1 MIALA
6 AYTPHKWHDIGGR
19 LICWWTRSPYSH
31 VEIVDVGEDEV
42 FDPTFALCYSSSL
55 RDRPSGVRA
64 TRIDLTKPWWRVIQ
78 IDWRDPDDVWMVYAE
93 HRGKPYGWGDLIA
106 QHVLR
111 LPVDDPGL
119 LCSELCALMLGLPE
133 STARGMSPG
142 QLVEYVEMRNAA

>member
-6 AYTPHKWHDIGGR
+6 AYTPHKWHDVGGR

-31 VEIVDVGEDEV
+31 VEIVINGV
-42 FDPTFALCYSSSL
+42 CYSSSL
-55 RDRPSGVRA
+55 RDGGVRKKV
-64 TRIDLTKPWWRVIQ
+64 IDLDKPWWRVIP
-78 IDWRDPDDVWMVYAE
+78 ITWRDEEAALRVFRRYE
-93 HRGKPYGWGDLIA
+93 GQPYGWTDLIT

>member
-6 AYTPHKWHDIGGR
+6 AYTPHKATDIGGH
-19 LICWWTRSPYSH
+19 LICWWTRSPYPH
-31 VEIVDVGEDEV
+31 VEIVINGV
-42 FDPTFALCYSSSL
+42 CYSSSL
-55 RDRPSGVRA
+55 RDGGVRKKV
-64 TRIDLTKPWWRVIQ
+64 IDLNKPHWRVIPIEWADETEVLRVFFRNQ
-78 IDWRDPDDVWMVYAE
+78 
-93 HRGKPYGWGDLIA
+93 GQPYGYLDLLT

-142 QLVEYVEMRNAA
+142 QLVEYVLSRNAK

>member
-6 AYTPHKWHDIGGR
+6 AYTPHKATDIGGR
-19 LICWWTRSPYSH
+19 VICWWTRRPESH
-31 VEIVDVGEDEV
+31 VEIVINGV
-42 FDPTFALCYSSSL
+42 CYSSSL
-55 RDRPSGVRA
+55 QDGGVRPKP
-64 TRIDLTKPWWRVIQ
+64 IDLNKPWWRTIP
-78 IDWRDPDDVWMVYAE
+78 IDWRDEEAALRVFE
-93 HRGKPYGWGDLIA
+93 KHRGKSYGWGDLIA

-142 QLVEYVEMRNAA
+142 QLVEYVRMRNAQ

>member
-19 LICWWTRSPYSH
+19 VICAWTRSPYSH
-31 VEIVDVGEDEV
+31 VEIVINGV
-42 FDPTFALCYSSSL
+42 CYSSSL
-55 RDRPSGVRA
+55 RDGGVRPNV
-64 TRIDLTKPWWRVIQ
+64 IDLTPSWWRVIP
-78 IDWRDPDDVWMVYAE
+78 IGWRDEADALLVFE
-93 HRGKPYGWGDLIA
+93 QHKGKPYGWGDLIT

-142 QLVEYVEMRNAA
+142 QLVEYVISRNAK

>member
-6 AYTPHKWHDIGGR
+6 AYAPHKWHDIGGR

-31 VEIVDVGEDEV
+31 VEIVINGV
-42 FDPTFALCYSSSL
+42 CYSSSL
-55 RDRPSGVRA
+55 RDGGVRKKV
-64 TRIDLTKPWWRVIQ
+64 IDLDRPHWRALP
-78 IDWRDPDDVWMVYAE
+78 IDWADETEVLRVFF
-93 HRGKPYGWGDLIA
+93 RNQGKPYGWMDLLT

-142 QLVEYVEMRNAA
+142 QLVEYVEMRNAK

>member
-6 AYTPHKWHDIGGR
+6 AYKPHRWTDIGGR

-31 VEIVDVGEDEV
+31 VEVVINGV
-42 FDPTFALCYSSSL
+42 CYSSSL
-55 RDRPSGVRA
+55 RRGGVSRA
-64 TRIDLTKPWWRVIQ
+64 AIDLSKSHWRVIP
-78 IDWRDPDDVWMVYAE
+78 IKWADAGAALRVYRQ
-93 HRGKPYGWGDLIA
+93 HDGKPYGYWDLIT

-142 QLVEYVEMRNAA
+142 QLVEYVLSRNAK

>member
-19 LICWWTRSPYSH
+19 LTAWWTRSPYSH
-31 VEIVDVGEDEV
+31 VEIVINGV
-42 FDPTFALCYSSSL
+42 CYTSSL
-55 RDRPSGVRA
+55 RDGGVRPA
-64 TRIDLTKPWWRVIQ
+64 VIDLTPSWWRVTPIEWA
-78 IDWRDPDDVWMVYAE
+78 DENAALRVYYR
-93 HRGKPYGWGDLIA
+93 HKGMPYGWMDLLT

-142 QLVEYVEMRNAA
+142 ALVEYVENRNAA

>member
-19 LICWWTRSPYSH
+19 LICAWTRSPYSH
-31 VEIVDVGEDEV
+31 VEIVINGM
-42 FDPTFALCYSSSL
+42 CYSSSL
-55 RDRPSGVRA
+55 RDGGVRKKA
-64 TRIDLTKPWWRVIQ
+64 IDLGKPHWRVIPIAGADETEVLRVFFRNQ
-78 IDWRDPDDVWMVYAE
+78 
-93 HRGKPYGWGDLIA
+93 GKPYGWMDLLT

-119 LCSELCALMLGLPE
+119 LCSEIAALMLGLPE

>member
-6 AYTPHKWHDIGGR
+6 AYTPHRWSDIGGR

-31 VEIVDVGEDEV
+31 VEIVINGV
-42 FDPTFALCYSSSL
+42 CYSSSM
-55 RDRPSGVRA
+55 RDGGVRPKP
-64 TRIDLTKPWWRVIQ
+64 INLNKPWWRTIQ
-78 IDWRDPDDVWMVYAE
+78 IDWRDPDDVLKVYAE
-93 HRGKPYGWGDLIA
+93 HRGKPYGWGDLIT

-133 STARGMSPG
+133 SAARGMSPG
-142 QLVEYVEMRNAA
+142 ALVEYVLSRNAK

>member
-6 AYTPHKWHDIGGR
+6 AYTPHRWSDIGGR

-31 VEIVDVGEDEV
+31 VEIVINGV
-42 FDPTFALCYSSSL
+42 CYSSSI
-55 RDRPSGVRA
+55 RRGGVSKA
-64 TRIDLTKPWWRVIQ
+64 VIDLNKPHWRVIP
-78 IDWRDPDDVWMVYAE
+78 IDWADEGAALRVFE
-93 HRGKPYGWGDLIA
+93 QHQGKPYGWLDLIT

-119 LCSELCALMLGLPE
+119 LCSELCALMPGLPE

-142 QLVEYVEMRNAA
+142 QLVEYVISRNAK

>member
-6 AYTPHKWHDIGGR
+6 AYEPHKWHDIGGH
-19 LICWWTRSPYSH
+19 LTAWWTRSPYSH
-31 VEIVDVGEDEV
+31 VEVVINGV
-42 FDPTFALCYSSSL
+42 CYSSSL
-55 RDRPSGVRA
+55 RDGGVRA
-64 TRIDLTKPWWRVIQ
+64 KTIDLTPSWWRVIPIGWADEEAALQ
-78 IDWRDPDDVWMVYAE
+78 VFRRYE
-93 HRGKPYGWGDLIA
+93 GQPYGYLDLLT

-142 QLVEYVEMRNAA
+142 QLVEYVEMRNAK

>member
-6 AYTPHKWHDIGGR
+6 AYTPHKWHDFGGR

-31 VEIVDVGEDEV
+31 VEIVINGV
-42 FDPTFALCYSSSL
+42 CYSSSL
-55 RDRPSGVRA
+55 WNGGVRKKV
-64 TRIDLTKPWWRVIQ
+64 IDLSKPHWRVIPIEWADEKAALRVFEQ
-78 IDWRDPDDVWMVYAE
+78 
-93 HRGKPYGWGDLIA
+93 HKGKPYGWGDLIT

-119 LCSELCALMLGLPE
+119 LCSELCALMSGLPE

-142 QLVEYVEMRNAA
+142 QLVEYAENRNAA

>member
-6 AYTPHKWHDIGGR
+6 AYTPYKWHDIGGR

-31 VEIVDVGEDEV
+31 VEIVIDGV
-42 FDPTFALCYSSSL
+42 CYSSSL
-55 RDRPSGVRA
+55 RDGGVRRKA
-64 TRIDLTKPWWRVIQ
+64 IDLSQPHWRVTPITWA
-78 IDWRDPDDVWMVYAE
+78 DEGAALRVY
-93 HRGKPYGWGDLIA
+93 RGHDGMDYGWTDLLT

-142 QLVEYVEMRNAA
+142 ALVEYVEMRNAA

>member
-19 LICWWTRSPYSH
+19 FICGWTRSKYSH
-31 VEIVDVGEDEV
+31 VEIAINGV
-42 FDPTFALCYSSSL
+42 CYSSSL
-55 RDRPSGVRA
+55 RDGGVRPNG
-64 TRIDLTKPWWRVIQ
+64 IDLTPSWWRTIP
-78 IDWRDPDDVWMVYAE
+78 IDWRDEEAALRVY
-93 HRGKPYGWGDLIA
+93 RRYDGMPYGWGDLIT

-142 QLVEYVEMRNAA
+142 QLVEYVEMRNAR

>member
-6 AYTPHKWHDIGGR
+6 AYTPHRWNDIGGH

-31 VEIVDVGEDEV
+31 VEIVINGV
-42 FDPTFALCYSSSL
+42 CYSSSM
-55 RDRPSGVRA
+55 RDGGVRKKV
-64 TRIDLTKPWWRVIQ
+64 IDLDKPWWRVIP
-78 IDWRDPDDVWMVYAE
+78 ITWRDEEAALRVFRRYE
-93 HRGKPYGWGDLIA
+93 GEPYGYGDLLA

-142 QLVEYVEMRNAA
+142 ALVEYVEMRNAK

>member
-31 VEIVDVGEDEV
+31 VEIVINGV
-42 FDPTFALCYSSSL
+42 CYSSSL
-55 RDRPSGVRA
+55 RRGGVSKA
-64 TRIDLTKPWWRVIQ
+64 VIDLDKPHWRVIP
-78 IDWRDPDDVWMVYAE
+78 IEWADEEAALRVYRRYE
-93 HRGKPYGWGDLIA
+93 GMPYGWGDLIA

-119 LCSELCALMLGLPE
+119 LCSELCALMLRLPE
-133 STARGMSPG
+133 STARGMTPG
-142 QLVEYVEMRNAA
+142 QLVEYVEMRNAK

>member
-6 AYTPHKWHDIGGR
+6 AYTPHRWNDIGGH
-19 LICWWTRSPYSH
+19 LTAWWTRRPESH
-31 VEIVDVGEDEV
+31 VEIVINGV
-42 FDPTFALCYSSSL
+42 CYSSSL
-55 RDRPSGVRA
+55 RDGGVRPKP
-64 TRIDLTKPWWRVIQ
+64 IDLTPSWWRVIP
-78 IDWRDPDDVWMVYAE
+78 ITWRNEDAALRVFRCYD
-93 HRGKPYGWGDLIA
+93 GQPYGYWDLLT

-142 QLVEYVEMRNAA
+142 ALVEYVLSRNGR

>member
-6 AYTPHKWHDIGGR
+6 AYTPHKWHDVGGR

-31 VEIVDVGEDEV
+31 VEIVINGV
-42 FDPTFALCYSSSL
+42 CYSSSL
-55 RDRPSGVRA
+55 RDGGVRKK
-64 TRIDLTKPWWRVIQ
+64 TIDLDKPHWRVIP
-78 IDWRDPDDVWMVYAE
+78 IEWRNETDAWREFAK
-93 HRGKPYGWGDLIA
+93 RNGKPYGWMDLIT

-142 QLVEYVEMRNAA
+142 ALVEYVLSRNAK

>member
-6 AYTPHKWHDIGGR
+6 AYTPHRWSDIGGR

-31 VEIVDVGEDEV
+31 VEIVINGV
-42 FDPTFALCYSSSL
+42 CYSSSL
-55 RDRPSGVRA
+55 RDGGVRPA
-64 TRIDLTKPWWRVIQ
+64 VIDLKPSWWRTIQ
-78 IDWRDPDDVWMVYAE
+78 IGWRDEEAALRVFE
-93 HRGKPYGWGDLIA
+93 QHRGKPYGYGDLIA

-142 QLVEYVEMRNAA
+142 ALVEYVLSRNAK